1 MTTNQL
7 QALAEQL
14 EADARAVRQ
23 ILAAALASE
32 ITPEQAKAALYELGI
47 TL

>member
-7 QALAEQL
+7 RALAEQL

-32 ITPEQAKAALYELGI
+32 ITPEQAKNELRKKGI